1 MNLQEWEL
9 LAAAAAHQLAE
20 AREERQVSRIDEIR
34 AAMRRYEAELL
45 QLERFGDGARF
56 VDGDVIKFTKT
67 YTADEVRSPGT
78 YIYAAV
84 KTPRGWYVTGATF
97 RKNTYSYDE
106 LIELI
111 TRSPGSTDVQVAASW
126 ISIDEVGETVKANA
140 DQFVSPTVVG
150 DPMAGFVSP
159 TTVDE
164 KLRAKWPSDA
174 APLRAKGKF
183 LVKPEYGQVSDESE
197 IK

>member
-56 VDGDVIKFTKT
+56 VNGDVIRFTKT
-67 YTADEVRSPGT
+67 HNADDGTSKSYT
-78 YIYAAV
+78 YAAI
-84 KTPRGWYVTGATF
+84 KTPAGWYTTSRKLQVT
-97 RKNTYSYDE
+97 YDE
-106 LIELI
+106 LITFI
-111 TRSPGSTDVQVAASW
+111 TNYPVATDVQVAAAW
-126 ISIDEVGETVKANA
+126 LSIDEI
-140 DQFVSPTVVG
+140 DQARAEASNWVSPQVVG

-183 LVKPEYGQVSDESE
+183 LGYDDTEKTDET
-197 IK
+197 K

>member
-56 VDGDVIKFTKT
+56 RDGDVIRFTKT
-67 YTADEVRSPGT
+67 HSADDGTSKSYT
-78 YIYAAV
+78 YAAI
-84 KTPRGWYVTGATF
+84 KTPTGWYTTRQHRKLQVT
-97 RKNTYSYDE
+97 YDE
-106 LIELI
+106 LITFI
-111 TRSPGSTDVQVAASW
+111 TGYPVATDVQVAAAWLSIDEAW
-126 ISIDEVGETVKANA
+126 ISIDETGKR
-140 DQFVSPTVVG
+140 VSSQVVG

-174 APLRAKGKF
+174 APPRAKGKF
-183 LVKPEYGQVSDESE
+183 LGYDDTEKTDET
-197 IK
+197 K

>member
-67 YTADEVRSPGT
+67 HNAQDGTSKSYT
-78 YIYAAV
+78 YAAI
-84 KTPRGWYVTGATF
+84 KTPAGWYTTSRKLQVT
-97 RKNTYSYDE
+97 YDE
-106 LIELI
+106 LITFI
-111 TRSPGSTDVQVAASW
+111 TNYPVATDVQVAASW
-126 ISIDEVGETVKANA
+126 VSIDEVGETVRANA
-140 DQFVSPTVVG
+140 DQFVSPTI
-150 DPMAGFVSP
+150 
-159 TTVDE
+159 VDE

-174 APLRAKGKF
+174 APPRAKGKF
-183 LVKPEYGQVSDESE
+183 LGYDDTEKTDET
-197 IK
+197 K

>member
-56 VDGDVIKFTKT
+56 VDGDVIRFTKT
-67 YTADEVRSPGT
+67 HNTQDGTTKSYT
-78 YIYAAV
+78 YAAV
-84 KTPRGWYVTGATF
+84 KTPAGWYLTGQHRKPQVT
-97 RKNTYSYDE
+97 YDE
-106 LIELI
+106 LITYI
-111 TRSPGSTDVQVAASW
+111 TNHPVATDVQVAADW
-126 ISIDEVGETVKANA
+126 VSIDEVGETVKANA
-140 DQFVSPTVVG
+140 DQFVSPMVGPFLG
-150 DPMAGFVSP
+150 DPAP
-159 TTVDE
+159 TAERRD
-164 KLRAKWPSDA
+164 
-174 APLRAKGKF
+174 
-183 LVKPEYGQVSDESE
+183 YE